1 MARKSL
7 IARQDKRL
15 KLVEKYAKLREEL
28 KEKGDYD
35 ALQKLPR
42 NSSPVRLNNRCM
54 FTGRVRSY
62 YRKFGVSTISFKGNG
77 FKRRNSRIKKVKLV
91 EGENKCRLQILLQ
104 IF

>member
-15 KLVEKYAKLREEL
+15 KLVEKYAKLRAEL

-62 YRKFGVSTISFKGNG
+62 YRKFGVSRLVLREMALKGEIPG
-77 FKRRNSRIKKVKLV
+77 LKKSSW
-91 EGENKCRLQILLQ
+91 
-104 IF
+104 